1 MLYKLL
7 ACNWDKNQS
16 VMGFNCCSLHHLYL
30 RCIDLRSVPLP
41 GGNLP
46 KRV

>member
-16 VMGFNCCSLHHLYL
+16 VMGFNYCSLYHFYF
-30 RCIDLRSVPLP
+30 RYIYLRSVPLP
-41 GGNLP
+41 GGILP
-46 KRV
+46 KRL